1 LHQRTF
7 AQIEYCFQV
16 FTTMDKLTLYL
27 RESYQELTKEVTW
40 PTVEQLIDSTLVVL
54 AATAILAT
62 VIFAMD
68 VINSIVFKMLYGI

>member
-1 LHQRTF
+1 
-7 AQIEYCFQV
+7 
-16 FTTMDKLTLYL
+16 MDKLTLYL